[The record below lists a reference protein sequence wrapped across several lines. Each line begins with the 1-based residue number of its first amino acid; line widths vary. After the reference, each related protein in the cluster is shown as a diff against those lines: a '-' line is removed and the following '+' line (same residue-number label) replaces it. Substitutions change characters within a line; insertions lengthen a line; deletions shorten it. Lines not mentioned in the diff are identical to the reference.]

1 MSRHA
6 QVTQLTVA
14 VSDRNHT
21 IWLFRHQH
29 TLDDDALLVGAREI
43 GLHVERVQRELA
55 DGTRR

>member
-1 MSRHA
+1 MPRSLNSPWRCPTA
-6 QVTQLTVA
+6 
-14 VSDRNHT
+14 NHT

-29 TLDDDALLVGAREI
+29 TLDDDALLLGAREI